1 MSEETNNEAEATE
14 DILNVEDAVAELTE
28 ANEEAIAVE
37 AEKIEEASVSEDAI
51 ILPEVK
57 AEQPKLA
64 PLEDGILGSKPAVK
78 VEKKKDI
85 KPKAEGET
93 IALYSKRNI
102 AWTYVGELKKGYN
115 IVPASKVENW
125 LTRDGV
131 RVATP
136 EEVAKE
142 FGL

>member
-1 MSEETNNEAEATE
+1 MSEETNNEVEATE
-14 DILNVEDAVAELTE
+14 NILGVEEAVAELVE
-28 ANEEAIAVE
+28 AYEEAVVAE
-37 AEKIEEASVSEDAI
+37 ATKIEEASVSEDAI
-51 ILPEVK
+51 TLPEVK

-64 PLEDGILGSKPAVK
+64 PLNDGVLGSKPAVK
-78 VEKKKDI
+78 VEKKKDT
-85 KPKAEGET
+85 KPKVEGET
-93 IALYSKRNI
+93 VALYSKRNI
-102 AWTYVGELKKGYN
+102 SWTYVGELVKGYN

-131 RVATP
+131 RLATP